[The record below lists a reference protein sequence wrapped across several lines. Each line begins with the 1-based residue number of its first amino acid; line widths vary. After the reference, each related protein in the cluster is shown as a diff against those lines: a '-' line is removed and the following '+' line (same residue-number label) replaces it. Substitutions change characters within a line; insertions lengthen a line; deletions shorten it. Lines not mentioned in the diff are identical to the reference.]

1 MSNTNTT
8 RLGNTDIVNIAKQRF
23 EKQQRSK
30 LPSIIVNL
38 PSSGVIY
45 PEKHPLASGQVEM
58 RYMTAYDEDI
68 LTNTSYIKNGVVF
81 DKLLESIIVAEGVD
95 VQEISTFDKN
105 GLIMYA
111 RILSYGPEYPV
122 QVTDPATSKTYE
134 RTADLTK
141 LTFLPFELQADQN
154 GEFDY
159 QVNDK
164 FTLKFSFLT
173 NRESKK
179 ITDDRTISSALQG
192 LIKQINASRS
202 TTDIENFIRY
212 EFLARDAKRFREFV
226 QANTPGVNLELEFEG
241 EQGGTFKSKFQIG
254 SNFFWF

>member
-1 MSNTNTT
+1 MKSVTNQ
-8 RLGNTDIVNIAKQRF
+8 DIIALAKQQYEQTKRNTIPT
-23 EKQQRSK
+23 EIIS
-30 LPSIIVNL
+30 LPSA
-38 PSSGVIY
+38 GKIY
-45 PEKHPLASGQVEM
+45 PESHPLRSGQLEM
-58 RYMTAYDEDI
+58 RYMTAYDEDV
-68 LTNTSYIKNGVVF
+68 LTNLSYIREGIVL
-81 DKLLESIIVAEGVD
+81 DKLIESLIITPGIDAD
-95 VQEISTFDKN
+95 TIAQADKDA
-105 GLIMYA
+105 LIIQA

-122 QVTDPATSKTYE
+122 QVTDPETGKTYE

-179 ITDDRTISSALQG
+179 ITNERTISGALQG

>member
-1 MSNTNTT
+1 MKSVTNQ
-8 RLGNTDIVNIAKQRF
+8 DIIALAKQQYEQTKRNTIPT
-23 EKQQRSK
+23 EVIS
-30 LPSIIVNL
+30 LPSA
-38 PSSGVIY
+38 GKIY
-45 PEKHPLASGQVEM
+45 PESHPLRSGQLEM

-68 LTNTSYIKNGVVF
+68 LTNLSYIREGIVL
-81 DKLLESIIVAEGVD
+81 DKLIESLIITPGIDAD
-95 VQEISTFDKN
+95 TIAQADKDA
-105 GLIMYA
+105 LIIQA

-122 QVTDPATSKTYE
+122 QVTDTETGKTYE

-179 ITDDRTISSALQG
+179 ITDERTISGALQG
-192 LIKQINASRS
+192 LIKQINTSRS

>member
-1 MSNTNTT
+1 MKSVTNQ
-8 RLGNTDIVNIAKQRF
+8 DIIALAKQQYEQTKRNTIPT
-23 EKQQRSK
+23 EIIS
-30 LPSIIVNL
+30 LPSA
-38 PSSGVIY
+38 GKIY
-45 PEKHPLASGQVEM
+45 PESHPLRSGQLEM

-68 LTNTSYIKNGVVF
+68 LTNLSYIREGIVL
-81 DKLLESIIVAEGVD
+81 DKLIESLIITPGIDAD
-95 VQEISTFDKN
+95 TIAQADKDA
-105 GLIMYA
+105 LIIQA

-159 QVNDK
+159 QINDK

>member
-1 MSNTNTT
+1 LIESLIITPGIDADT
-8 RLGNTDIVNIAKQRF
+8 IAQADKDA
-23 EKQQRSK
+23 
-30 LPSIIVNL
+30 LII
-38 PSSGVIY
+38 
-45 PEKHPLASGQVEM
+45 Q
-58 RYMTAYDEDI
+58 
-68 LTNTSYIKNGVVF
+68 
-81 DKLLESIIVAEGVD
+81 
-95 VQEISTFDKN
+95 
-105 GLIMYA
+105 A

-122 QVTDPATSKTYE
+122 QVTDPETGKTYE

-179 ITDDRTISSALQG
+179 ITDDRTISNTLQG

-202 TTDIENFIRY
+202 ATDIENFIRY

>member
-1 MSNTNTT
+1 MKSVTNQ
-8 RLGNTDIVNIAKQRF
+8 DIIALAKQQYEQNKRNTIPT
-23 EKQQRSK
+23 EIIS
-30 LPSIIVNL
+30 LPSA
-38 PSSGVIY
+38 GKIY
-45 PEKHPLASGQVEM
+45 PESHPLRSGQLEM

-68 LTNTSYIKNGVVF
+68 LTNLSYIREGIVL
-81 DKLLESIIVAEGVD
+81 DKLIESLIITPGLDSDTIA
-95 VQEISTFDKN
+95 QADKDA
-105 GLIMYA
+105 LIIQA

-122 QVTDPATSKTYE
+122 QVTDPATGKTYE
-134 RTADLTK
+134 RIADLTK
-141 LTFLPFELQADQN
+141 LNFLPFELQADQN

-164 FTLKFSFLT
+164 FSIKFSFLT
-173 NRESKK
+173 NHESKK
-179 ITDDRTISSALQG
+179 ITDERTISSALQG

>member
-1 MSNTNTT
+1 MKSVTNQ
-8 RLGNTDIVNIAKQRF
+8 DIIALAKQQYEQTKRNTIPT
-23 EKQQRSK
+23 EVIS
-30 LPSIIVNL
+30 LPSA
-38 PSSGVIY
+38 GKIY
-45 PEKHPLASGQVEM
+45 PESHPLRSGQLEM
-58 RYMTAYDEDI
+58 RYMTAYDEDV
-68 LTNTSYIKNGVVF
+68 LTNLSYIREGIVL
-81 DKLLESIIVAEGVD
+81 DKLIESLIITPGIDAD
-95 VQEISTFDKN
+95 TIAQADKDA
-105 GLIMYA
+105 LIIQA

-122 QVTDPATSKTYE
+122 QVTDPETGKTYE

-179 ITDDRTISSALQG
+179 ITDERTISGALQG
-192 LIKQINASRS
+192 LIKQINTSRS

>member
-1 MSNTNTT
+1 MKSVTNQ
-8 RLGNTDIVNIAKQRF
+8 DIIALAKQQYEQTKRNTIPT
-23 EKQQRSK
+23 EVIS
-30 LPSIIVNL
+30 LPSA
-38 PSSGVIY
+38 GKIY
-45 PEKHPLASGQVEM
+45 PESHPLRSGQLEM

-68 LTNTSYIKNGVVF
+68 LTNLSYIREGIVL
-81 DKLLESIIVAEGVD
+81 DKLIESLIITPGIDAD
-95 VQEISTFDKN
+95 TIAQADKDA
-105 GLIMYA
+105 LIIQA

-122 QVTDPATSKTYE
+122 QVTDPETGKTYE

-141 LTFLPFELQADQN
+141 LTFLQ
-154 GEFDY
+154 FDY

-179 ITDDRTISSALQG
+179 ITDERTISGALQG
-192 LIKQINASRS
+192 LIKQINTSRS

>member
-1 MSNTNTT
+1 MKSVTNQ
-8 RLGNTDIVNIAKQRF
+8 DIIALAKQQYEQTKRNTIPT
-23 EKQQRSK
+23 EIIS
-30 LPSIIVNL
+30 LPSA
-38 PSSGVIY
+38 GKIY
-45 PEKHPLASGQVEM
+45 PESHPLRSGQLEM

-68 LTNTSYIKNGVVF
+68 LTNLSYIREGIVL
-81 DKLLESIIVAEGVD
+81 DKLIESLIITPGIDAD
-95 VQEISTFDKN
+95 TIAQADKDA
-105 GLIMYA
+105 LIIQA

-122 QVTDPATSKTYE
+122 QVTDPETGKTYE

-173 NRESKK
+173 NLESKK
-179 ITDDRTISSALQG
+179 ITDERTISGALQG

-202 TTDIENFIRY
+202 QTDIENFIRY

-226 QANTPGVNLELEFEG
+226 QTNTPGVNLELEFEG
-241 EQGGTFKSKFQIG
+241 EEGGTFKSKFQIG

>member
-1 MSNTNTT
+1 MKSVTNQ
-8 RLGNTDIVNIAKQRF
+8 DIIALAKQQYEQTKRNTIPT
-23 EKQQRSK
+23 EIIS
-30 LPSIIVNL
+30 LPSA
-38 PSSGVIY
+38 GKIY
-45 PEKHPLASGQVEM
+45 PESHPLRSGQLEM

-68 LTNTSYIKNGVVF
+68 LTNLSYIREGIVL
-81 DKLLESIIVAEGVD
+81 DKLIESLIITPGIDAD
-95 VQEISTFDKN
+95 TIAQADKDA
-105 GLIMYA
+105 LIIQA
-111 RILSYGPEYPV
+111 RILSYGPDYPV

-179 ITDDRTISSALQG
+179 ITDDRTISNTLQG

-202 TTDIENFIRY
+202 ATDIENFIRY

>member
-1 MSNTNTT
+1 MKSVTNQ
-8 RLGNTDIVNIAKQRF
+8 DIIALAKQQYEQTKRNTIPT
-23 EKQQRSK
+23 EIIS
-30 LPSIIVNL
+30 LPSA
-38 PSSGVIY
+38 GKIY
-45 PEKHPLASGQVEM
+45 PESHPLRSGQLEM

-68 LTNTSYIKNGVVF
+68 LTNLSYIREGIVL
-81 DKLLESIIVAEGVD
+81 DKLIESLIITPGIDAD
-95 VQEISTFDKN
+95 TIAQADKDA
-105 GLIMYA
+105 LIIQA

-179 ITDDRTISSALQG
+179 ITDDRTISNTLQG

-202 TTDIENFIRY
+202 ATDIENFIRY

>member
-1 MSNTNTT
+1 MSKVTD
-8 RLGNTDIVNIAKQRF
+8 RLENQNIVNLARQQYESKQ
-23 EKQQRSK
+23 KSK
-30 LPSIIVNL
+30 LPSVVVRLASN
-38 PSSGVIY
+38 GNVY
-45 PEKHPLASGQVEM
+45 PKNHPLRDGIIEM

-68 LTNTSYIKNGVVF
+68 LTNLSYIREGIVL
-81 DKLLESIIVAEGVD
+81 DKLIESLIITPGIDAD
-95 VQEISTFDKN
+95 TIAQADKDA
-105 GLIMYA
+105 LIIQA

-122 QVTDPATSKTYE
+122 QVTDPETGKTYE

>member
-1 MSNTNTT
+1 MKSVTNQ
-8 RLGNTDIVNIAKQRF
+8 DIIALAKQQYEQTKRNTIPT
-23 EKQQRSK
+23 EIIS
-30 LPSIIVNL
+30 LPSA
-38 PSSGVIY
+38 GKIY
-45 PEKHPLASGQVEM
+45 PESHPLRSGQLEM

-68 LTNTSYIKNGVVF
+68 LTNLSYIREGIVL
-81 DKLLESIIVAEGVD
+81 DKLIESLIITPGIDAD
-95 VQEISTFDKN
+95 TIAQADKDA
-105 GLIMYA
+105 LIIQA

-122 QVTDPATSKTYE
+122 QVTDPETGKTYE

-179 ITDDRTISSALQG
+179 ITDERTISNTLQG

>member
-1 MSNTNTT
+1 MKSVTNQ
-8 RLGNTDIVNIAKQRF
+8 DIIALAKQQYEQTKRNTIPT
-23 EKQQRSK
+23 EIIS
-30 LPSIIVNL
+30 LPSA
-38 PSSGVIY
+38 GKIY
-45 PEKHPLASGQVEM
+45 PESHPLRSGQLEM

-68 LTNTSYIKNGVVF
+68 LTNLSYIREGIVL
-81 DKLLESIIVAEGVD
+81 DKLIESLIITPGIDAD
-95 VQEISTFDKN
+95 TIAQADKDA
-105 GLIMYA
+105 LIIQA

-122 QVTDPATSKTYE
+122 QVTDPETGKTYE

>member
-1 MSNTNTT
+1 MKSVTNQ
-8 RLGNTDIVNIAKQRF
+8 DIIALAKQQYEQTKRNTIPT
-23 EKQQRSK
+23 EVIS
-30 LPSIIVNL
+30 LPSA
-38 PSSGVIY
+38 GKIY
-45 PEKHPLASGQVEM
+45 PESHPLRSGQLEM

-68 LTNTSYIKNGVVF
+68 LTNLSYIREGIVL
-81 DKLLESIIVAEGVD
+81 DKLIESLIITPGIDAD
-95 VQEISTFDKN
+95 TIAQADKDA
-105 GLIMYA
+105 LIIQA

-122 QVTDPATSKTYE
+122 QVTDPETGKTYE

-179 ITDDRTISSALQG
+179 ITDERTISNTLQG

>member
-1 MSNTNTT
+1 MKSVTNQ
-8 RLGNTDIVNIAKQRF
+8 DIIALAKQQYEQTKRNTIPT
-23 EKQQRSK
+23 EIIS
-30 LPSIIVNL
+30 LPSA
-38 PSSGVIY
+38 GKIY
-45 PEKHPLASGQVEM
+45 PESHPLRNGQLEM

-68 LTNTSYIKNGVVF
+68 LTNLSYIREGIVL
-81 DKLLESIIVAEGVD
+81 DKLIESLIITPGIDAD
-95 VQEISTFDKN
+95 TIAQADKDA
-105 GLIMYA
+105 LIIQA

-122 QVTDPATSKTYE
+122 QVTDPETGKTYE

>member
-1 MSNTNTT
+1 MKSVTNQ
-8 RLGNTDIVNIAKQRF
+8 DIIALAKQQYEQTKRNTIPT
-23 EKQQRSK
+23 EIIS
-30 LPSIIVNL
+30 LPSA
-38 PSSGVIY
+38 GKIY
-45 PEKHPLASGQVEM
+45 PESHPLRSGQLEM

-68 LTNTSYIKNGVVF
+68 LTNLSYIREGIVL
-81 DKLLESIIVAEGVD
+81 DKLIESLIITPGIDAD
-95 VQEISTFDKN
+95 TIAQADKDA
-105 GLIMYA
+105 LIIQA

-122 QVTDPATSKTYE
+122 QVTDPETGKTYE

-202 TTDIENFIRY
+202 ATDIENFIRY

>member
-1 MSNTNTT
+1 MKSVTNQ
-8 RLGNTDIVNIAKQRF
+8 DIIALAKQQYEQTKRNTIPT
-23 EKQQRSK
+23 EVIS
-30 LPSIIVNL
+30 LPSA
-38 PSSGVIY
+38 GKIY
-45 PEKHPLASGQVEM
+45 PESHPLRSGQLEM

-68 LTNTSYIKNGVVF
+68 LTNLSYIREGIVL
-81 DKLLESIIVAEGVD
+81 DKLIESLIITPGIDAD
-95 VQEISTFDKN
+95 TIAQADKDA
-105 GLIMYA
+105 LIIQA

-122 QVTDPATSKTYE
+122 QVTDPETGKTYE

-179 ITDDRTISSALQG
+179 ITDERTISGALQG

>member
-1 MSNTNTT
+1 MKSVTNQ
-8 RLGNTDIVNIAKQRF
+8 DIIALAKQQYEQTKRNTIPT
-23 EKQQRSK
+23 EVIS
-30 LPSIIVNL
+30 LPSA
-38 PSSGVIY
+38 GKIY
-45 PEKHPLASGQVEM
+45 PKSHPLRSGQLEM

-68 LTNTSYIKNGVVF
+68 LTNLSYIREGIVL
-81 DKLLESIIVAEGVD
+81 DKLIESLIITPGIDAD
-95 VQEISTFDKN
+95 TIAQADKDA
-105 GLIMYA
+105 LIIQA

-122 QVTDPATSKTYE
+122 QVTDPETGKTYE

-179 ITDDRTISSALQG
+179 ITDERTISGALQG
-192 LIKQINASRS
+192 LIKQINTSRS

>member
-1 MSNTNTT
+1 MKSVTNQ
-8 RLGNTDIVNIAKQRF
+8 DIIALAKQQYEQTKRNTIPT
-23 EKQQRSK
+23 EIIS
-30 LPSIIVNL
+30 LPSA
-38 PSSGVIY
+38 GKIY
-45 PEKHPLASGQVEM
+45 PESHPLRSGQLEM

-68 LTNTSYIKNGVVF
+68 LTNLSYIREGIVL
-81 DKLLESIIVAEGVD
+81 DKLIESLIITPGIDAD
-95 VQEISTFDKN
+95 TIAQADKDA
-105 GLIMYA
+105 LIIQA

-122 QVTDPATSKTYE
+122 QVTDPESGKTYE

-179 ITDDRTISSALQG
+179 ITDDRTISNTLQG

-202 TTDIENFIRY
+202 ATDIENFIRY

>member
-1 MSNTNTT
+1 MKSVTNQ
-8 RLGNTDIVNIAKQRF
+8 DIIALAKQQYEQTKRNTIPT
-23 EKQQRSK
+23 EIIS
-30 LPSIIVNL
+30 LPSA
-38 PSSGVIY
+38 GKIY
-45 PEKHPLASGQVEM
+45 PESHPLRSGQLEM

-68 LTNTSYIKNGVVF
+68 LTNLSYIREGIVL
-81 DKLLESIIVAEGVD
+81 DKLIESLIITPGIDAD
-95 VQEISTFDKN
+95 TIAQADKDA
-105 GLIMYA
+105 LIIQA
-111 RILSYGPEYPV
+111 RILSYGPDYPV
-122 QVTDPATSKTYE
+122 QVTDPETGKTYE

-179 ITDDRTISSALQG
+179 ITDDRTISNILQG
-192 LIKQINASRS
+192 LIKQVNASRS
-202 TTDIENFIRY
+202 ATDIENFIRY

>member
-1 MSNTNTT
+1 MKSVTNQ
-8 RLGNTDIVNIAKQRF
+8 DIIALAKQQYEQTKRNTIPT
-23 EKQQRSK
+23 EIIS
-30 LPSIIVNL
+30 LPSA
-38 PSSGVIY
+38 GKIY
-45 PEKHPLASGQVEM
+45 PESHPLRSGQLEM
-58 RYMTAYDEDI
+58 RYMTAYDEDV
-68 LTNTSYIKNGVVF
+68 LTNLSYIREGIVL
-81 DKLLESIIVAEGVD
+81 DKLIESLIITPGIDAD
-95 VQEISTFDKN
+95 TIAQADKDA
-105 GLIMYA
+105 LIIQA

-122 QVTDPATSKTYE
+122 QVTDPETGKTYE

-179 ITDDRTISSALQG
+179 ITDERTISNTLQG

-241 EQGGTFKSKFQIG
+241 EEGGTFKSKFQIG

>member
-1 MSNTNTT
+1 MKSVTNQ
-8 RLGNTDIVNIAKQRF
+8 DIIALAKQQYEQTKRNTIPT
-23 EKQQRSK
+23 EVIS
-30 LPSIIVNL
+30 LPSA
-38 PSSGVIY
+38 GKIY
-45 PEKHPLASGQVEM
+45 PESHPLRSGQLEM
-58 RYMTAYDEDI
+58 RYMTAYDEDV
-68 LTNTSYIKNGVVF
+68 LTNLSYIREGIVL
-81 DKLLESIIVAEGVD
+81 DKLIESLIITPGIDAD
-95 VQEISTFDKN
+95 TIAQADKDA
-105 GLIMYA
+105 LIIQA

-122 QVTDPATSKTYE
+122 QVTDPETGKTYE

-179 ITDDRTISSALQG
+179 ITDERTISGALQG

>member
-1 MSNTNTT
+1 MKSVTNQ
-8 RLGNTDIVNIAKQRF
+8 DIIALAKQQYEQTKRNTIPT
-23 EKQQRSK
+23 EVIS
-30 LPSIIVNL
+30 LPSA
-38 PSSGVIY
+38 GKIY
-45 PEKHPLASGQVEM
+45 PESHPLRSGQLEM

-68 LTNTSYIKNGVVF
+68 LTNLSYIREGIVL
-81 DKLLESIIVAEGVD
+81 DKLIESLIITPGIDAD
-95 VQEISTFDKN
+95 TIAQADKDA
-105 GLIMYA
+105 LIIQA

-122 QVTDPATSKTYE
+122 QVTDPETGKTYE

-179 ITDDRTISSALQG
+179 ITDERTISGALQG

-202 TTDIENFIRY
+202 TTDVENFIRY

>member
-1 MSNTNTT
+1 MKSVTNQ
-8 RLGNTDIVNIAKQRF
+8 DIIALAKQQYEQTKRNTIPT
-23 EKQQRSK
+23 EIIS
-30 LPSIIVNL
+30 LPSA
-38 PSSGVIY
+38 GKIY
-45 PEKHPLASGQVEM
+45 PESHPLRNGQLEM

-68 LTNTSYIKNGVVF
+68 LTNLSYIREGIVL
-81 DKLLESIIVAEGVD
+81 DKLIESLIITPGIDAD
-95 VQEISTFDKN
+95 TIAQADKDA
-105 GLIMYA
+105 LIIQA

-122 QVTDPATSKTYE
+122 QVTDPETGKTYE

-202 TTDIENFIRY
+202 ATDIENFIRY

>member
-1 MSNTNTT
+1 MKSVTNQ
-8 RLGNTDIVNIAKQRF
+8 DIIALAKQQYEQTKRNTIPT
-23 EKQQRSK
+23 EIIS
-30 LPSIIVNL
+30 LPSA
-38 PSSGVIY
+38 GKIY
-45 PEKHPLASGQVEM
+45 PESHPLRSGQLEM

-68 LTNTSYIKNGVVF
+68 LTNLSYIREGIVL
-81 DKLLESIIVAEGVD
+81 DKLIESLIITPGIDAD
-95 VQEISTFDKN
+95 TIAQADKDA
-105 GLIMYA
+105 LIIQA

>member
-1 MSNTNTT
+1 MKSVTNQ
-8 RLGNTDIVNIAKQRF
+8 DIIALAKQQYEQTKRNTIPT
-23 EKQQRSK
+23 EIIS
-30 LPSIIVNL
+30 LPSA
-38 PSSGVIY
+38 GKIY
-45 PEKHPLASGQVEM
+45 PESHPLRSGQLEM
-58 RYMTAYDEDI
+58 RYMTAYDEDV
-68 LTNTSYIKNGVVF
+68 LTNLSYIREGIVL
-81 DKLLESIIVAEGVD
+81 DKLIESLIITPGIDAD
-95 VQEISTFDKN
+95 TIAQADKDA
-105 GLIMYA
+105 LIIQA

-122 QVTDPATSKTYE
+122 QVTDPETGKTYE

-179 ITDDRTISSALQG
+179 ITDERTISGALQG

>member
-1 MSNTNTT
+1 MKSVTNQ
-8 RLGNTDIVNIAKQRF
+8 DIIALAKQQYEQTKRNTIPT
-23 EKQQRSK
+23 EVIS
-30 LPSIIVNL
+30 LPSA
-38 PSSGVIY
+38 GKIY
-45 PEKHPLASGQVEM
+45 PESHPLRSGQLEM

-68 LTNTSYIKNGVVF
+68 LTNLSYIREGIVL
-81 DKLLESIIVAEGVD
+81 DKLIESLIITPGIDAD
-95 VQEISTFDKN
+95 TIAQADKDA
-105 GLIMYA
+105 LIIQA

-122 QVTDPATSKTYE
+122 QVTDPETGKTYE

-141 LTFLPFELQADQN
+141 LTFLSFELQADQN

-179 ITDDRTISSALQG
+179 ITDERTISNTLQG

>member
-1 MSNTNTT
+1 MKSVTNQ
-8 RLGNTDIVNIAKQRF
+8 DIIALAKQQYEQTKRNTIPT
-23 EKQQRSK
+23 EVIS
-30 LPSIIVNL
+30 LPSA
-38 PSSGVIY
+38 GKIY
-45 PEKHPLASGQVEM
+45 PKSHPLRSGQLEM

-68 LTNTSYIKNGVVF
+68 LTNLSYIREGIVL
-81 DKLLESIIVAEGVD
+81 DKLIESLIITPGIDAD
-95 VQEISTFDKN
+95 TIAQADKDA
-105 GLIMYA
+105 LIIQA

-122 QVTDPATSKTYE
+122 QVTDPENGKTYE

-179 ITDDRTISSALQG
+179 ITDERTISGALQG
-192 LIKQINASRS
+192 LIKQINTSRS

>member
-1 MSNTNTT
+1 MKSVTNQ
-8 RLGNTDIVNIAKQRF
+8 DIIALAKQQYEQTKRNTIPT
-23 EKQQRSK
+23 EVIS
-30 LPSIIVNL
+30 LPSA
-38 PSSGVIY
+38 GKIY
-45 PEKHPLASGQVEM
+45 PESHPLRSGQLEM

-68 LTNTSYIKNGVVF
+68 LTNLSYIREGIVL
-81 DKLLESIIVAEGVD
+81 DKLIESLIITPGIDAD
-95 VQEISTFDKN
+95 TIAQADKDA
-105 GLIMYA
+105 LIIQA

-122 QVTDPATSKTYE
+122 QVTDPETGKTYE

-179 ITDDRTISSALQG
+179 ITDERTISGALQG
-192 LIKQINASRS
+192 LIKQINTSRS